1 MWITR
6 NTSGLRRVYTWNNQ
20 TSPSGPPPPTTSP
33 SAKTNDGRY
42 RVSTIYGVTNF
53 FSPFFSTT
61 PDGNNNHIRSLLPC
75 SVLAVYTIYSIS
87 MCVCTAFL
95 KVVVGKTNVDDEYG
109 GEENPFTP
117 HSLSPLRAFMRM
129 AEGGENPAERPL
141 SIVTHK

>member
-87 MCVCTAFL
+87 MCVYSISKSSSRKNERRRRVWGRRESIHSAFSFPSQ
-95 KVVVGKTNVDDEYG
+95 GFYEDGRG
-109 GEENPFTP
+109 GRE
-117 HSLSPLRAFMRM
+117 SS
-129 AEGGENPAERPL
+129 
-141 SIVTHK
+141 

>member
-20 TSPSGPPPPTTSP
+20 TSPSGPPPPATSP

-87 MCVCTAFL
+87 MCVYSISKSSSRKNERRRRVWGRRESIHSAFSFPSQ
-95 KVVVGKTNVDDEYG
+95 GFYEDGRG
-109 GEENPFTP
+109 GRE
-117 HSLSPLRAFMRM
+117 SS
-129 AEGGENPAERPL
+129 
-141 SIVTHK
+141 